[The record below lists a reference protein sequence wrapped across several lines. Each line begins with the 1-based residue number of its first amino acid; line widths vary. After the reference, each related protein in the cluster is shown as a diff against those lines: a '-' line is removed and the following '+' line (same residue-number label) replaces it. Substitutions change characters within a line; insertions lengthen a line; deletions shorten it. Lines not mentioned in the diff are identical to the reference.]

1 MKMPNECH
9 FHKKVAALVNYFT
22 AFWYIPNYLLFVR
35 ILLSQG
41 FPRLVYTKKWS
52 MYEHMFKNYAI
63 SFLYSLKRLHEKIFS
78 FFHVVACRN
87 FFTIFRHF
95 FERPSIHCHSRGE
108 TPFHKVKKSISA
120 TGWHFFGIFD
130 VALDN
135 FARIKPSSPVIIAF
149 LDFKN

>member
-95 FERPSIHCHSRGE
+95 FERPSIPCSSREE
-108 TPFHKVKKSISA
+108 TPFHKLLRSISA
-120 TGWHFFGIFD
+120 TSWHFFGIFD

-135 FARIKPSSPVIIAF
+135 FARIKPSSPVIAAF
-149 LDFKN
+149 LSLEN